1 MLYNKRLSGAQ
12 PLNQDNSWVKQNQYT
27 RNTTSPAFSSLSFKA
42 IRNINP
48 SVFSDL
54 SKKTQQDIYF
64 KSLMSPQSHVAKSS
78 ITSESILKKQ
88 QQQEKQQEK
97 QQKEFRSKVYGAIMR
112 YNDKNT
118 NETYYALIQGR
129 YTGKWS
135 FPKGHSNK
143 GEEPYDCVK
152 REVFEETGIQTLP
165 NPTSDQ
171 RIGFGHY
178 YIFDVETMYHLNP
191 QDKNE
196 VMDKRW
202 VTQSELDGLQLNVD
216 ASYFK
221 KSLVSESV

>member
-1 MLYNKRLSGAQ
+1 MLYNKQ
-12 PLNQDNSWVKQNQYT
+12 TQYT
-27 RNTTSPAFSSLSFKA
+27 KSTMSPAFSSLSFKA
-42 IRNINP
+42 KRSIDTR
-48 SVFSDL
+48 VFSDL
-54 SKKTQQDIYF
+54 SKKSQQDTYF
-64 KSLMSPQSHVAKSS
+64 KSLMSPQSHATKS
-78 ITSESILKKQ
+78 TFTPESILKKEETPQ
-88 QQQEKQQEK
+88 QKEQKEQK

-112 YNDKNT
+112 YKDKDT
-118 NETYYALIQGR
+118 NEIYYALIQGR

-178 YIFDVETMYHLNP
+178 YIFDVETKYSLNP
-191 QDKNE
+191 QDCKE

-202 VTQSELDGLQLNVD
+202 VTQYEFDELQLNVD

-221 KSLVSESV
+221 KSLVSESG

>member
-1 MLYNKRLSGAQ
+1 
-12 PLNQDNSWVKQNQYT
+12 
-27 RNTTSPAFSSLSFKA
+27 
-42 IRNINP
+42 
-48 SVFSDL
+48 
-54 SKKTQQDIYF
+54 
-64 KSLMSPQSHVAKSS
+64 
-78 ITSESILKKQ
+78 
-88 QQQEKQQEK
+88 
-97 QQKEFRSKVYGAIMR
+97 MR
-112 YNDKNT
+112 YKDPNS
-118 NETYYALIQGR
+118 NEIYYALIQGR

-191 QDKNE
+191 QDCKE

-221 KSLVSESV
+221 KSLVSETD